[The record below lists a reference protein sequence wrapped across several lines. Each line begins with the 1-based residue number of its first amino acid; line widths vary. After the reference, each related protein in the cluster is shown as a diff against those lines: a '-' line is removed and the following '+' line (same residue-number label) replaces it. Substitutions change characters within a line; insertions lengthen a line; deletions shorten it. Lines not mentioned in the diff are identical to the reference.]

1 MMAPHVR
8 VPGPRI
14 PLAAWPGA
22 GEGIGA
28 MTSAV
33 RFVRFQSLS
42 STVAVQRTDFALV
55 GTLYLMAYLTV
66 DFFSYIRWF
75 GDSGLAP
82 WNPAIGM
89 TVALLIRRG
98 WIYGLWLFPAV
109 ICSEVLV
116 RHEIDGWMAQ
126 VAVAGSV
133 TAIYMIAL
141 MLLQRVWRAD
151 PRLERLRDLLS
162 LLITALGATAAVS
175 FTEAGI
181 LLFSRQL
188 GADAFWPGVF
198 RVWVGDMIG
207 IAVITPLILRLVNS
221 LGADRNPEREAI
233 PAEAAFIAIA
243 LLIGAC
249 TWIVFGLD
257 STDEFKWFYLF
268 FLPVVAAALRYGLT
282 GACMALAI
290 AQLAVILIMQWK
302 NYPATSLTEF
312 QLLMLVLTT
321 TGLLAGVVV
330 SERFKAEAAFRR
342 SEMRL
347 REQQAELVN
356 VSRLKL
362 LGEMGVA
369 VAHEVG
375 QPITAARAYVRAGE
389 RLAASGGDAV
399 LPATDAMRQA
409 IIQLDLAGSILG
421 RIRGLLS
428 KGRQHSEAI
437 DLRVAIEEAVALAR
451 FEATRAGVKIVT
463 DFGAVPAIV
472 TADQIQVEQ
481 VLLNL
486 FRNSFDALAAVP
498 SSRRAVHVTVEMM
511 ADGGEVHVGVR
522 DNGPGIP
529 PDIAESLFKPFN
541 STKPEGLGLGLT
553 ISRTLV
559 ESWGGRLWLADT
571 GAMGTEFRLSW
582 PKDAVAEIQPA

>member
-1 MMAPHVR
+1 MSSSPADDSI
-8 VPGPRI
+8 GG
-14 PLAAWPGA
+14 LAGA

-33 RFVRFQSLS
+33 RFARFQSLS
-42 STVAVQRTDFALV
+42 STVAVERTDFALI

-89 TVALLIRRG
+89 SVALLIRRG
-98 WIYGLWLFPAV
+98 WIYGVWLFPAV
-109 ICSEVLV
+109 ICSEALV
-116 RHEIDGWMAQ
+116 RHEIDGWMAR

-133 TAIYMIAL
+133 TAIYMIAI
-141 MLLQRVWRAD
+141 MLLQRIWRAD

-175 FTEAGI
+175 FSEVGI
-181 LLFSRQL
+181 LLFFGQL
-188 GADAFWPGVF
+188 AADALWPGVF
-198 RVWVGDMIG
+198 RIWVGDMIG
-207 IAVITPLILRLVNS
+207 IAVITPLILRLMNS
-221 LGADRNPEREAI
+221 LGADRDTEREVI
-233 PAEAAFIAIA
+233 PAEGAFIAIA

-249 TWIVFGLD
+249 TWIVFGLE

-342 SEMRL
+342 TEMRL

-362 LGEMGVA
+362 LGEMGAA

-399 LPATDAMRQA
+399 LPATDALRQA
-409 IIQLDLAGSILG
+409 IIQLDLAGSILS

-428 KGRQHSEAI
+428 KGTQRSEAI

-463 DFGAVPAIV
+463 DFAAASAIV

-486 FRNSFDALAAVP
+486 FRNSFDALAAVA
-498 SSRRAVHVTVEMM
+498 SSRRAIHVTVEMM
-511 ADGGEVHVGVR
+511 ADGGEVQVGVR

-529 PDIAESLFKPFN
+529 PDVAESLFKPFN

-582 PKDAVAEIQPA
+582 PHHAAVQSQPS